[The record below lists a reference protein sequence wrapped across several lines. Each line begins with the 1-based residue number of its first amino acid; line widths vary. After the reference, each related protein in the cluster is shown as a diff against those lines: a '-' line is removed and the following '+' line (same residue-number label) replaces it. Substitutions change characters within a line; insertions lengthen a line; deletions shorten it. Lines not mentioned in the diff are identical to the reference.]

1 MLQTKLPIFPE
12 GITNITSDLAFKKE
26 NGRVT
31 YFNFSMPVFVHGE
44 EEYETFRMITS
55 QFYVNG
61 TATQA
66 EISRAFGVTL
76 VSVKRSVKIYKQYSP
91 KGFYRPRNTREAVVL
106 TDKVLKEIQT
116 LLFEGKTSKE
126 IANKL
131 RVSTRSIEA
140 YLENL
145 KLKLNCYK
153 KSELIDI
160 LLKNNLNKIAW

>member
-76 VSVKRSVKIYKQYSP
+76 VSVKRSVKIYKQYGP
-91 KGFYRPRNTREAVVL
+91 KGFYRPRNTRGAVVL
-106 TDKVLKEIQT
+106 TDKVLKEIQA
-116 LLFEGKTSKE
+116 LLFEGETVKD
-126 IANKL
+126 IAEK
-131 RVSTRSIEA
+131 
-140 YLENL
+140 L
-145 KLKLNCYK
+145 KLKQNTIDKAIRAGRLHKLTK
-153 KSELIDI
+153 K
-160 LLKNNLNKIAW
+160 KK